1 MARPSGGRPVSIRR
15 PPAAGDVLPQQGPDR
30 PPGLRRQRPGPLHR
44 QPPAQ
49 RLRYKNVEGGVYR
62 PPHYYPSITP
72 PAKAFGG
79 KDVVQDLLTPVFTN
93 C

>member
-1 MARPSGGRPVSIRR
+1 MTGVQTCA
-15 PPAAGDVLPQQGPDR
+15 LPISFLIMKIALIGY
-30 PPGLRRQRPGPLHR
+30 GKMGKEIEKV
-44 QPPAQ
+44 A
-49 RLRYKNVEGGVYR
+49 VAR

>member
-1 MARPSGGRPVSIRR
+1 M
-15 PPAAGDVLPQQGPDR
+15 
-30 PPGLRRQRPGPLHR
+30 
-44 QPPAQ
+44 
-49 RLRYKNVEGGVYR
+49 EGGVYR